1 MIIAQISDLHIKGR
15 GTVLAHMPHV
25 AGPLRK
31 ALASIHSLPR
41 KPDCIVATG
50 DLVEVGNVDEYKKL
64 RFLLAGSEIP
74 VYLVPG
80 NHDRRRVMRTVF
92 PDHEYLGDSGP
103 IQFAIEGQLTRVLAV
118 DTSEFG
124 HRGGYLDAERL
135 EWLER
140 QLAQAP
146 RTPTILAMH
155 HPPFLTGVAPFDS
168 QYFLG
173 REELGRIVRANPQIC
188 RIICGHVHQEFRKP
202 WNGTLAV
209 SAPST
214 APTLV
219 LHPQGRGIFFEP
231 GGFLLHYLDWN
242 AGISS
247 ELIRTT
253 GERFPISA

>member
-1 MIIAQISDLHIKGR
+1 MIVAQISDLHIKQA

-31 ALASIHSLPR
+31 TLAAIQKLEPR
-41 KPDCIVATG
+41 PDCIVATG
-50 DLVEVGNVDEYKKL
+50 DLVELGDAQEYRKL
-64 RFLLAGSEIP
+64 RFLLADSEIP
-74 VYLVPG
+74 VYLLPG
-80 NHDRRRVMRTVF
+80 NHDRRRVMRAVF
-92 PDHEYLGDSGP
+92 PDHEYLGASGP
-103 IQFAIEGQLTRVLAV
+103 IQFAIEGRLSRVVAL

-135 EWLER
+135 QWLER
-140 QLAQAP
+140 QLAKAP

-155 HPPFLTGVAPFDS
+155 HPPFPTGVAPFDA
-168 QYFLG
+168 QFFFG
-173 REELGRIVRANPQIC
+173 REELARIVRENPQIC

-202 WNGTLAV
+202 WQGTLGV

-231 GGFLLHYLDWN
+231 GGFMLHYLDWN
-242 AGISS
+242 AGITS
-247 ELIRTT
+247 ELIRT
-253 GERFPISA
+253 SAQRLPVSA